1 MKSLS
6 HALALFLWSL
16 CIGTPDATAQNASAE
31 NIQKLRGQL
40 ESLRQEQLAQI
51 ASIRERTDEQI
62 RTIEL
67 ELAQFDAP
75 LPHTVPA
82 ATPAPEEKS
91 SRSASAFPPLSGDIR
106 IRYERNFDTGAAPD
120 RNRVMLR
127 ARLGVRH
134 AISDRIT
141 IAARLATG
149 DPDDPNSTDT
159 TLSDFLDDLS
169 VSLDQAYVRLELG
182 DFDLHAGKVPNTFT
196 STELVFDSDVNPQG
210 FSGSWKLRSTDH
222 SAIHLRG
229 AYFLVQ
235 EQASGPDSAL
245 RALQA
250 ALSLSGS
257 SAWRHE
263 FAFALYDYEL
273 AGLSGSDSGDT
284 RTNLL
289 TPSGERYRSD
299 FNLLDFV
306 ASSSFETAS
315 HRRPFRAVGNYVRNR
330 GAASAGDTGYSLDFT
345 FGRASDPGD
354 LRIGSGYAV
363 AETDAVLA
371 AFSQDNTTLGSNYRQ
386 YSLGVDYV
394 LMRGAVL
401 NATWYYYR
409 LNEVA
414 DAVAGATG
422 TWMNRVRFN
431 ILLRF

>member
-1 MKSLS
+1 MKSSS
-6 HALALFLWSL
+6 HALGFLLL
-16 CIGTPDATAQNASAE
+16 CLWVETPDAIAQDATAE
-31 NIQKLRGQL
+31 NVQKLREQL

-51 ASIRERTDEQI
+51 ARIRERTDEQI
-62 RTIEL
+62 RMIEL
-67 ELAQFDAP
+67 ELAQNRAP
-75 LPHTVPA
+75 SPHTVPA
-82 ATPAPEEKS
+82 TKPAPGERPS
-91 SRSASAFPPLSGDIR
+91 QSASVFPQLFGDLR
-106 IRYERNFDTGAAPD
+106 LRYERNFDTRRAPD
-120 RNRVMLR
+120 RNRAMLR

-134 AISDRIT
+134 SLSDRLT
-141 IAARLATG
+141 IAARLVTG
-149 DPDDPNSTDT
+149 DPGDPNSTDT
-159 TLSDFLDDLS
+159 TLSDFFDDLS
-169 VSLDQAYVRLELG
+169 VSLDQAYARLELD
-182 DFDLHAGKVPNTFT
+182 DFDLYAGKVPNSFT

-210 FSGSWKLRSTDH
+210 VSGSWKHRVTDH
-222 SAIHLRG
+222 SALHLRG
-229 AYFLVQ
+229 AYFIVQ
-235 EQASGPDSAL
+235 EQASGPESTL
-245 RALQA
+245 RALQG

-273 AGLSGSDSGDT
+273 AGLVGADSGDT

-289 TPSGERYRSD
+289 TPGGEQYRSD
-299 FNLLDFV
+299 FNLFDFV
-306 ASSSFETAS
+306 VSSSFDAAG
-315 HRRPFRAVGNYVRNR
+315 HRWPLRAVGNYVRNH

-345 FGRASDPGD
+345 LGRASNPGD

-386 YSLGVDYV
+386 YSLGIDYV

-431 ILLRF
+431 ILLKF